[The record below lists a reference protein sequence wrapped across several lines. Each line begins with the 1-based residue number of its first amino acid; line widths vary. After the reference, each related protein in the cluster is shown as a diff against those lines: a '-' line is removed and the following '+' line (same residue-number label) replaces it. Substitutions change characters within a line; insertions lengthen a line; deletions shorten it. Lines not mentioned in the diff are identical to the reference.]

1 MNRIEHSGVVVRVDV
16 GRVYVEIIA
25 QGACGGCSARQACG
39 LGESEHKI
47 VEILTPDA
55 ATYRVGGTVTVCV
68 TKHVGMTAVLLAYVI
83 PFVVMVGVIVAGHL
97 LAVAE
102 GLTAMLGLGSV
113 ILYFGII
120 GLNRRKI
127 EKKIHFTLFK

>member
-47 VEILTPDA
+47 VEILSPDA
-55 ATYRVGGTVTVCV
+55 SAYCVGDTVEVSL
-68 TKHVGMTAVLLAYVI
+68 TKHMGLTAVLLAYVI
-83 PFVVMVGVIVAGHL
+83 PFVVLLCVIVAGHL
-97 LAVAE
+97 LGVSE
-102 GLTAMLGLGSV
+102 GASAMLSLGSV
-113 ILYFGII
+113 VLYFGA
-120 GLNRRKI
+120 LRLVRRKI
-127 EKKIHFTLFK
+127 EKKIHFTLSK